1 MPNLKLEIEY
11 DGTNYSGWQV
21 QHPRKNQKTL
31 QDTIEKVLRQVLQER
46 VKLIAAGRTDA
57 GVHALAQVAN
67 FSTRS
72 GIPLEK
78 LQQGL
83 NSLLSP
89 DIVIKKIKKVAWDFH
104 SRFHAKSKVYRYSIL
119 NRAYPAAITRNSVYH
134 YNLVLDL
141 KLMQREARVLL
152 GRHDFSSFAASASKK
167 RNPVKNIKAIKVA
180 KNRDCINIEIEADGF
195 LYNMARNIVGTLIEI
210 GRGKLPQGSMKRI
223 LAGRNRRLAGPTA
236 PARGLCLIKV
246 NY

>member
-1 MPNLKLEIEY
+1 
-11 DGTNYSGWQV
+11 
-21 QHPRKNQKTL
+21 
-31 QDTIEKVLRQVLQER
+31 
-46 VKLIAAGRTDA
+46 
-57 GVHALAQVAN
+57 VHALAQVAN

-72 GIPLEK
+72 DISLDK

-83 NSLLSP
+83 NSLLP
-89 DIVIKKIKKVAWDFH
+89 ADIVVKKIEEVTPDFH

-119 NRAYPAAITRNSVYH
+119 NRPYPAAITRNSVYH
-134 YNLVLDL
+134 YNLALDL

-152 GRHDFSSFAASASKK
+152 GRHNFSSFAASGSKK
-167 RNPVKNIKAIKVA
+167 RNPVKNIKSIKVA

-210 GRGKLPQGSMKRI
+210 GRGKFPQGSIKRI
-223 LAGRNRRLAGPTA
+223 LASRNRRLAGPTA
-236 PARGLCLIKV
+236 PARGLCLVKV